1 MDDLTDLMRRATEYV
16 EPESTDLVDRGI
28 RRGVVLRRR
37 RSALVGSASA
47 SAVLA
52 AAGMI
57 FAGSQMIGGGSSAAP
72 PVAGVPM
79 VATPS
84 ATSAAARPPRQVTP
98 DDTLQTLKSLVP
110 AGMKVSQPRTW
121 GDNFI
126 AASYV
131 VDDGRGGS
139 LLEVQVMTR
148 QSQIS
153 CANEAHPENC
163 TTRPDGTIVLTE
175 HTPGRSVLGTP
186 VAAVSAVQLRYP
198 DGRIIV
204 VGNANS
210 TAWKKAPITRAKP
223 LLTVAQLTA
232 LADSKAWGFPPVGY
246 GKDLG
251 R

>member
-16 EPESTDLVDRGI
+16 EPESTDLVERGI
-28 RRGVVLRRR
+28 RRGVILRRR
-37 RSALVGSASA
+37 RRALVGSASA

-57 FAGSQMIGGGSSAAP
+57 FAGSQLIGGESAAAP
-72 PVAGVPM
+72 PVAGVPI
-79 VATPS
+79 VVTPS
-84 ATSAAARPPRQVTP
+84 ATPTAAGPN
-98 DDTLQTLKSLVP
+98 DTLQTLKSLLP
-110 AGMKVSQPRTW
+110 AGLKVSQPRTW

-131 VDDGRGGS
+131 VDDGKGGS
-139 LLEVQVMTR
+139 LIEVQVMTR
-148 QSQIS
+148 QTQIS

-163 TTRPDGTIVLTE
+163 TERPDGTIVLAE
-175 HTPGRSVLGTP
+175 HTPTRSAHGTP
-186 VAAVSAVQLRYP
+186 VAAATSVQLRYP

-232 LADSKAWGFPPVGY
+232 IADSKAWAFPPVGY

>member
-28 RRGVVLRRR
+28 RRGVILRRR

-57 FAGSQMIGGGSSAAP
+57 FAGSQLIGGESSAAP
-72 PVAGVPM
+72 PVAGVPI

-84 ATSAAARPPRQVTP
+84 GTPAAARPTRQVTP
-98 DDTLQTLKSLVP
+98 NDTLRTLKGLVP
-110 AGMKVSQPRTW
+110 AGMRVSQPRTW

-131 VDDGRGGS
+131 VDDGKGGS

-163 TTRPDGTIVLTE
+163 TTRPDGTIVLIE
-175 HTPGRSVLGTP
+175 QTPGSPVPGVR
-186 VAAVSAVQLRYP
+186 VAAVRAVQLHYP

-204 VGNANS
+204 VGNGNS

-223 LLTVAQLTA
+223 LFTVAQLTA
-232 LADSKAWGFPPVGY
+232 LADSKAWAFPPVGY